1 MAKKWSNGKTVEKI
15 TSQVFLTPNSLIS
28 YYSSLMNMFLAP
40 ACSSLELVSNQSFK
54 YSPPPLRHEMSKVH
68 FKVSNPSSYNLTPNS
83 LPFLNPWNSSC
94 SWKRVG
100 LFELSPKVQIVYQ
113 KQIQCRKG
121 CCFLFLFIG
130 IKTTVHHQCFHLN
143 NNPWKSHLFKSNK
156 KKEWDWTKKSF
167 NIIKNTTINNFTRPH
182 KPSNL
187 YK

>member
-1 MAKKWSNGKTVEKI
+1 
-15 TSQVFLTPNSLIS
+15 
-28 YYSSLMNMFLAP
+28 MFLAP
-40 ACSSLELVSNQSFK
+40 ACSSLEIVSNM
-54 YSPPPLRHEMSKVH
+54 SPKTHPSNIPLPLSVMQCQRCILKSQIPLHTT
-68 FKVSNPSSYNLTPNS
+68 FNN